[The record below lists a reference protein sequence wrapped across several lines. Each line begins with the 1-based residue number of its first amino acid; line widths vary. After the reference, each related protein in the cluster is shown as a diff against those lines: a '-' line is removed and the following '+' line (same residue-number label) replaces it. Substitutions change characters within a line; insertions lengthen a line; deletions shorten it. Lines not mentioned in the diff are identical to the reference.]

1 MEKVVRPEDSVAASG
16 PAEAAPVPAA
26 PSLAPAAAHKFG
38 DGFSAAFVAKKAE
51 EQAALGKWN
60 LNGDSRNQ
68 GLVHLLDY
76 SHARPARNLSSG
88 RVGKTNLTAADQ
100 RLMASTD
107 KAPRTGAELANGRLA
122 RDADPAR
129 GITARGAEAG
139 LSSGRAGMRDL
150 VANEALV
157 PHLSAAGRPLHREAS
172 DTERAAWDARQGE
185 ISGFTLELDQAK
197 LDLSNQQKAV
207 VARVANPKD
216 RKAALDADPE
226 VVRLR
231 AEVARLE
238 GAIETRRVANE
249 DETTYG
255 IGREESKA
263 GRMDAMG
270 IAKGDEILEGT
281 RRVEAAFDSAAGP
294 VTVKAPDPARPVMGR
309 QRHVT
314 PATLDAPEKVTWD
327 DEAPL
332 PADQLQSTG
341 SASATAD
348 GMTVHK
354 WGVGSGGHAPTADD
368 LRFSTVIPKGT

>member
-1 MEKVVRPEDSVAASG
+1 MEKVVRPEDSAQAPA
-16 PAEAAPVPAA
+16 PAEAAPAPAA
-26 PSLAPAAAHKFG
+26 PSMAPAAAHKFG
-38 DGFSAAFVAKKAE
+38 DGFSEAFVAKKAE

-76 SHARPARNLSSG
+76 SHARPPRNLSSG
-88 RVGKTNLTAADQ
+88 KVGKTNLTAADQ
-100 RLMASTD
+100 TLMASTD

-122 RDADPAR
+122 RDAAPDR

-150 VANEALV
+150 VANGALV
-157 PHLSAAGRPLHREAS
+157 PHLSGAGRPLHREAS
-172 DTERAAWDARQGE
+172 DTERAAWDARQAE
-185 ISGFTLELDQAK
+185 IGVLNGQLATEDAAL
-197 LDLSNQQKAV
+197 KARMRV
-207 VARVANPKD
+207 VIVGLKGPAC
-216 RKAALDADPE
+216 KAAQDNDPQ
-226 VVRLR
+226 VQGHR
-231 AEVARLE
+231 AEIARLKGE
-238 GAIETRRVANE
+238 IETRTVANE
-249 DETTYG
+249 DETSYG

-263 GRMDAMG
+263 GRMGAMG

-281 RRVEAAFDSAAGP
+281 RRVEAAYDSAPGP
-294 VTVKAPDPARPVMGR
+294 ISVKAPDPARAVMGR
-309 QRHVT
+309 QRKVT
-314 PATLDAPEKVTWD
+314 PATADAPEKVTWD
-327 DEAPL
+327 EEAPL

-368 LRFSTVIPKGT
+368 LRFSTVIPKGS